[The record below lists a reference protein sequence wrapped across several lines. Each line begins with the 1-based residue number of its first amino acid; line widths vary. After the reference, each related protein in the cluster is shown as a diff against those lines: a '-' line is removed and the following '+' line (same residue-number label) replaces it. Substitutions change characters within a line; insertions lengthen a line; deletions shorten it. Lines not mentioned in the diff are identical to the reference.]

1 LGYLRNSTSAL
12 AGGSYLGLAPP
23 LHIIFNYQSLQ
34 TLGKKFSVM
43 GASIFENSKSA
54 SND

>member
-12 AGGSYLGLAPP
+12 AGGSHLGLAPP
-23 LHIIFNYQSLQ
+23 LHIISNYQ